1 MKKQKTLH
9 IGSLDQVKGFKNISL
24 DLNTYGAIFELSQ
37 NNPLGVDLSVAKTIS
52 FLFQYYKKNELD
64 KNPKQI
70 INEEMKNAKISKS
83 KKVVQL

>member
-9 IGSLDQVKGFKNISL
+9 VGNLDKVKGFKNISL
-24 DLNTYGAIFELSQ
+24 DLNTYEEIFKLSQ

-52 FLFQYYKKNELD
+52 FLFQYYKKNEID
-64 KNPKQI
+64 QKPKQL

-83 KKVVQL
+83 KKIIQL

>member
-24 DLNTYGAIFELSQ
+24 DLNTYGAIF
-37 NNPLGVDLSVAKTIS
+37 KTIS